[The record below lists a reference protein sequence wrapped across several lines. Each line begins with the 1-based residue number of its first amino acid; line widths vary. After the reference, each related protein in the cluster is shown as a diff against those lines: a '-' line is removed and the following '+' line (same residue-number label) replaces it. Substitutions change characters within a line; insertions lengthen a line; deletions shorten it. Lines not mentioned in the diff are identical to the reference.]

1 MYGHNSYDGS
11 LVELLDQMPEVV
23 QGFDHKAWRRKET
36 SQIIQ
41 LRQVN
46 HEGFR
51 ELENAFYELEELR
64 AKIIAKKTEKPA
76 IITVEVVHL
85 KQVGVLVGNGNR
97 AIIELYF
104 DRAFLLEGK
113 TLRIASSRGVLQASL
128 RG

>member
-1 MYGHNSYDGS
+1 MYGWNSFDGD
-11 LVELLDQMPEVV
+11 LVAHEERMQLPSQR
-23 QGFDHKAWRRKET
+23 FDHKRWKRMET
-36 SQIIQ
+36 PQVTH

-46 HEGFR
+46 QEGFQ
-51 ELENAFYELEELR
+51 ELENAFCELEELR
-64 AKIIAKKTEKPA
+64 AEIIAKKTEKPA
-76 IITVEVVHL
+76 IIAVEVVHL

-113 TLRIASSRGVLQASL
+113 TLRIASNQGVLQANL